1 MSAAVN
7 IEDIIH
13 TEGAYVGTT
22 VGVSM
27 RPMLRNRRDTIVVRP
42 AQGRLQ
48 KYDVAL
54 YKRGDGSY
62 VLHRVVAF
70 APGGYR
76 ILGDNCLNDEFVRE
90 SQILGVLQEFW
101 RGNAHCNPHGGF
113 WMAYARIWFALW
125 PARRLA
131 MRARSVAGR
140 AKRKVLGSSVKA
152 E

>member
-1 MSAAVN
+1 MPAAVN
-7 IEDIIH
+7 IEDVIR

-42 AQGRLQ
+42 VQGRLQ

-54 YKRGDGSY
+54 YERGDGSY
-62 VLHRVVAF
+62 VLHRVTGF

-101 RGNAHCNPHGGF
+101 RGNTHCNPHGAF
-113 WMAYARIWFALW
+113 WMVYARIWFALW
-125 PARRLA
+125 PVRRLV
-131 MRARSVAGR
+131 MRARGVAGCV
-140 AKRKVLGSSVKA
+140 KRRVLGSSAKA